1 VDDRTPIEDP
11 GPGPRDLPD
20 PLIGEIR
27 REQRHR
33 LVIVVAAVV
42 GIISGVATGMA
53 SVFGALSG
61 AIRAPVGPRS
71 PGLLVFFIGPPILC
85 MAIGYAIFAL
95 LRRRR

>member
-1 VDDRTPIEDP
+1 VDDRTPTEDP
-11 GPGPRDLPD
+11 GPGPRDSPD
-20 PLIGEIR
+20 PLISEIR

-53 SVFGALSG
+53 SVLGALSVT
-61 AIRAPVGPRS
+61 RAPNGLRS
-71 PGLLVFFIGPPILC
+71 PGLLVFFVGPPILC